1 MMCLLQDIYKL
12 VIWFVGNIKRIIDWV
27 SAVLDSL
34 SNIANGVIG
43 AAIQFIVAAM
53 RKIIPVILDFF
64 AKLLNISGIVDAVK
78 NTINLL
84 PGQYNL
90 SYTDST
96 FYWDTT
102 HCFPLSLPFISF
114 MLFINLFYR
123 NLPI

>member
-1 MMCLLQDIYKL
+1 MCLLQDIYKL